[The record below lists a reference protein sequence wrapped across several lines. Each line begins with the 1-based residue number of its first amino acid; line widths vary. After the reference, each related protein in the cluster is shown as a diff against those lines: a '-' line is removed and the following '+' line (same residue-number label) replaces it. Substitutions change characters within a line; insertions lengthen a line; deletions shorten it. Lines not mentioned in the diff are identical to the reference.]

1 MRDMTP
7 MELPGCSQKTE
18 FGMEVGHSVWLKVE
32 TGYDDTL
39 KVRVAE
45 FPSLDIR

>member
-18 FGMEVGHSVWLKVE
+18 FGMEVGHLVWLKVE

>member
-45 FPSLDIR
+45 FLSLDIR